1 MPIIISKA
9 ITFTTLIRE
18 QARAELL
25 YYTAN
30 NLKAI
35 LRPDIK
41 FNTELVESCW
51 AEINAGKDKRNVI
64 IGCRYIHL
72 TSNLEQFRN
81 QLNDVTKNT

>member
-1 MPIIISKA
+1 MQTSA
-9 ITFTTLIRE
+9 SGG
-18 QARAELL
+18 AL
-25 YYTAN
+25 YIAD

-51 AEINAGKDKRNVI
+51 AEINAGKDKTNAI
-64 IGCRYIHL
+64 IGWRYIHL
-72 TSNLEQFRN
+72 TGNLEQFQN